1 MHAIRLH
8 EFGPP
13 ENLRYE
19 EVPDPEPG
27 PGQVRIDVDAAGV
40 HLLDTGLRRGE
51 PLPVSPPPTPTS
63 GPLQPPE
70 LPDTPGREVAGRVS
84 ALGEGVGPEWLG
96 RRVVAHLGPAGQG
109 YAEKAVTDVARLH
122 EIPDAVPGEVAVAM
136 IGTGRTAM
144 AVLEAASLT
153 ADDVVVVPA
162 AAGGLGALL
171 VQAALDAG
179 AFVVGLAGGAAKV
192 GVVRDLG
199 AHVALD
205 YTRQAWPAEVR
216 ERLEGREVTVVL
228 DGVGGATGR
237 AAMELLAPGGRLL
250 MFGYSEGTPT
260 PLSSD
265 DVWARGITVST
276 AIGVRLLRRPGGL
289 RELEER
295 ALAAAAAGRL
305 TPLRT
310 TFPLKDAGAAHAALE
325 GRATTGKVV
334 LVP

>member
-19 EVPDPEPG
+19 EVPDPRPG
-27 PGQVRIDVDAAGV
+27 HGQVRIDVGAAGV

-51 PLPVSPPPTPTS
+51 QS
-63 GPLQPPE
+63 GPLPPPD
-70 LPDTPGREVAGRVS
+70 LPDTPGREVAGRVG
-84 ALGEGVGPEWLG
+84 ALGEGVGEEWLG
-96 RRVVAHLGPAGQG
+96 RRVVAHLGPVGQG
-109 YAEKAVTDVARLH
+109 YAEQAVTGVERLH
-122 EIPDAVPGEVAVAM
+122 EIPDGVPDDVAVAM

-144 AVLEAASLT
+144 AVLEAAALG

-179 AFVVGLAGGAAKV
+179 AFVAGLAGGAAKV
-192 GVVRDLG
+192 GVVAGLG

-205 YTRQAWPAEVR
+205 YTRESWPAEVR
-216 ERLEGREVTVVL
+216 ERLEGREVTAVL

-237 AAMELLAPGGRLL
+237 AALELLAPGGRLL

-260 PLSSD
+260 PLSSE

-295 ALAAAAAGRL
+295 ALAAAAQGRL

-310 TFPLKDAGAAHAALE
+310 AFPLKDAGAAHAALE

>member
-8 EFGPP
+8 AFGPP
-13 ENLRYE
+13 ESLRYE
-19 EVPDPEPG
+19 EVADPEPG

-40 HLLDTGLRRGE
+40 HLLDTRLRAGE
-51 PLPVSPPPTPTS
+51 AS
-63 GPLQPPE
+63 GPLP
-70 LPDTPGREVAGRVS
+70 LPDLPDIPGREIAGRVS
-84 ALGEGVGPEWLG
+84 ALGTGVGEAWLG

-109 YAEKAVTDVARLH
+109 YAERVVTDVERLH
-122 EIPDAVPGEVAVAM
+122 RIPGDVPAEVAVAM

-144 AVLEAASLT
+144 AVLEAAALT

-171 VQAALDAG
+171 VRAALGAG

-192 GVVRDLG
+192 RTVGDLG

-205 YTRQAWPAEVR
+205 YTREAWPVDVR

-228 DGVGGATGR
+228 DGVGGGTGR
-237 AAMELLAPGGRLL
+237 AALELLAPGGRLL
-250 MFGYSEGTPT
+250 MFGYSAGTPT
-260 PLSSD
+260 RISSE

-276 AIGVRLLRRPGGL
+276 
-289 RELEER
+289 
-295 ALAAAAAGRL
+295 
-305 TPLRT
+305 
-310 TFPLKDAGAAHAALE
+310 
-325 GRATTGKVV
+325 GKVV

>member
-1 MHAIRLH
+1 MRAIRLH

-27 PGQVRIDVDAAGV
+27 PGQVRIDVGAAGV

-51 PLPVSPPPTPTS
+51 PS

-70 LPDTPGREVAGRVS
+70 LPDTPGREVAGRVT
-84 ALGEGVGPEWLG
+84 ALGAGVGEEWLG

-109 YAEKAVTDVARLH
+109 YAERAVTDAERLH
-122 EIPDAVPGEVAVAM
+122 VVPDGVSDEVAVAM

-144 AVLEAASLT
+144 AILKAAALA

-192 GVVRDLG
+192 GTVRGLG

-205 YTRQAWPAEVR
+205 YTRETWPAEVR
-216 ERLEGREVTVVL
+216 ESLAGREVTVVL
-228 DGVGGATGR
+228 DGVGGAIGR
-237 AAMELLAPGGRLL
+237 SAMELLAPGGRLL

-260 PLSSD
+260 QISSQ

-310 TFPLKDAGAAHAALE
+310 AFPLKDAGAAHAALE

>member
-27 PGQVRIDVDAAGV
+27 PGQVRIDVGAAGV

-51 PLPVSPPPTPTS
+51 PS

-70 LPDTPGREVAGRVS
+70 LPDTPGREVAGRVT
-84 ALGEGVGPEWLG
+84 ALGAGVAGEWLG

-109 YAEKAVTDVARLH
+109 YAEKAVTDVERLH
-122 EIPDAVPGEVAVAM
+122 DVPDGVPDEVAVAM

-144 AVLEAASLT
+144 AILEAAALSG
-153 ADDVVVVPA
+153 DDVVVGPA

-192 GVVRDLG
+192 GTVRGLG

-205 YTRQAWPAEVR
+205 YTRGTWPEEAR
-216 ERLEGREVTVVL
+216 EGLEGREVTVVL

-237 AAMELLAPGGRLL
+237 SAMELLAPGGRLL

-260 PLSSD
+260 PVSSQD
-265 DVWARGITVST
+265 IWARGITVST

-295 ALAAAAAGRL
+295 ALAAAAEGRL

-310 TFPLKDAGAAHAALE
+310 AFPLKDAGAAHAALE

>member
-19 EVPDPEPG
+19 EVEDPVPG
-27 PGQVRIDVDAAGV
+27 PGQVRVAVTAAGV
-40 HLLDTGLRRGE
+40 HLLDTRLRAGE
-51 PLPVSPPPTPTS
+51 AGGPLP
-63 GPLQPPE
+63 LPE
-70 LPDTPGREVAGRVS
+70 LPSIPGREVAGRVD
-84 ALGEGVGPEWLG
+84 ALGPGVAEEWLG
-96 RRVVAHLGPAGQG
+96 RRVVAHLGPASQG
-109 YAEKAVTDVARLH
+109 YAERAVTDAGRLH
-122 EIPDAVPGEVAVAM
+122 AVPDGVPDEAAVAM

-144 AVLEAASLT
+144 AVLEAAALT

-171 VQAALDAG
+171 VQAAVDAG

-192 GVVRDLG
+192 AIVRDLG

-205 YTRQAWPAEVR
+205 YRRETWPAEVR
-216 ERLEGREVTVVL
+216 DALDGREVTVVL
-228 DGVGGATGR
+228 DGVGGAAGR
-237 AAMELLAPGGRLL
+237 SALELLAPGGRLL

-260 PLSSD
+260 PVTSE
-265 DVWARGITVST
+265 DVWARGITVTT
-276 AIGVRLLRRPGGL
+276 AIGVRLMRRPGGL

-295 ALAAAAAGRL
+295 ALAAAAEGRL

-310 TFPLKDAGAAHAALE
+310 AFPLKDAGAAHAALE
-325 GRATTGKVV
+325 ARATTGKVV

>member
-1 MHAIRLH
+1 MRAIRLH
-8 EFGPP
+8 RFGPP

-19 EVPDPEPG
+19 EVPDPLPG
-27 PGQVRIDVDAAGV
+27 AGEVRIDVGAAGV
-40 HLLDTGLRRGE
+40 HVLDTRLRAGE
-51 PLPVSPPPTPTS
+51 AGGPLP
-63 GPLQPPE
+63 LPE
-70 LPDTPGREVAGRVS
+70 LPDTPGREVAGRVG
-84 ALGEGVGPEWLG
+84 ALGEGVGAEWLG

-109 YAEKAVTDVARLH
+109 YAEQVVTGVERLH
-122 EIPDAVPGEVAVAM
+122 RIPDGVPDEVAVAM

-144 AVLEAASLT
+144 AVLEAAALT

-179 AFVVGLAGGAAKV
+179 ALVAGLAGGAAKV
-192 GVVRDLG
+192 AAVRDLG
-199 AHVALD
+199 AQVALD
-205 YTRQAWPAEVR
+205 YTRAGWPDEVR
-216 ERLEGREVTVVL
+216 ERLGGREVTAVL

-237 AAMELLAPGGRLL
+237 AALELLAPGGRLL

-260 PLSSD
+260 RLTSE

-295 ALAAAAAGRL
+295 ALAAAADGRL

-310 TFPLKDAGAAHAALE
+310 VFPLKDAGAAHAALE

>member
-1 MHAIRLH
+1 MRAIRLH

-27 PGQVRIDVDAAGV
+27 PGQVRIDVRAAGV

-51 PLPVSPPPTPTS
+51 PS

-70 LPDTPGREVAGRVS
+70 LPDTPGREVAGRVG
-84 ALGEGVGPEWLG
+84 ALGEGVDEEWLG

-109 YAEKAVTDVARLH
+109 YAEQAVTGVERLH
-122 EIPDAVPGEVAVAM
+122 EIPDGVPDEVAVAM

-144 AVLEAASLT
+144 AVLEAAALT

-179 AFVVGLAGGAAKV
+179 AFVAGLAGGAAKV

-205 YTRQAWPAEVR
+205 YTREAWPAEVR

-237 AAMELLAPGGRLL
+237 AALELLAPGGRLL

-260 PLSSD
+260 ELSSQ

-276 AIGVRLLRRPGGL
+276 AVGVRLLRRPGGL

-295 ALAAAAAGRL
+295 ALAAAAEGRL

-310 TFPLKDAGAAHAALE
+310 VFPLTDAGAAHAALE